1 MSLDKMSLTL
11 YDFLGY
17 LLPGYVLVFGCSLL
31 ESTFLDSDLFHLSRV
46 ADDLLLFTVLAYF
59 FGHAGH
65 RIGSLL
71 KDWRYGWFRDR
82 NRRLSAPVFERAR
95 EVVKD
100 AYGIKLDE
108 GEKLDTLETYL
119 LADSYVVASG
129 GSTERDVLM
138 AREGFSKA
146 SMVAFG
152 FLSLILLSSL
162 IVGGTKVQTQSGAFT
177 QLTWSTT
184 TVLAVAMLSLTLL
197 FRGAFIFF
205 NRVKINNTLLTF
217 LALREKDILETKE

>member
-1 MSLDKMSLTL
+1 MSLDKMSLTV

-31 ESTFLDSDLFHLSRV
+31 ESTFLDSDLFCLSRLTD
-46 ADDLLLFTVLAYF
+46 ALLLFTILAYF
-59 FGHAGH
+59 LGHAGH

-71 KDWRYGWFRDR
+71 KDWRYSWFRDQ
-82 NRRLSAPVFERAR
+82 NLRLSAPVFERVR
-95 EVVKD
+95 KVVKD

-108 GEKLDTLETYL
+108 EAKLDTLETYL

-152 FLSLILLSSL
+152 FLSLILFSSL
-162 IVGGTKVQTQSGAFT
+162 IVGGTKVQTQSGTFT
-177 QLTWSTT
+177 HLTWITT
-184 TVLAVAMLSLTLL
+184 TVLAMAMLCLTLL
-197 FRGAFIFF
+197 FRRAFIFY
-205 NRVKINNTLLTF
+205 NRIKINNTLLTF